1 MVNVQAK
8 TREEYFHLAGERE
21 SALRELDAIIQKAA
35 PHLEPLLHV
44 GMSGAWLAYG
54 MQPYKTK
61 SMKEASEWPVIAL
74 ANQKNYI
81 SLYVMAVEDG
91 DYVTE
96 KYRSELGKVNV
107 GKSCIRF
114 KKLEDLNKGALHA
127 MLGKVDASFVKEGS
141 VYSL

>member
-21 SALRELDAIIQKAA
+21 SALRELDTIIQKAA
-35 PHLEPLLHV
+35 PHLKPLLHG
-44 GMSGAWLAYG
+44 GMSGMWLAYG

-61 SMKEASEWPVIAL
+61 SMKEMSEWPVIAL

-91 DYVTE
+91 SYLAE
-96 KYRSELGKVNV
+96 KYQDELGRVSV

-114 KKLEDLNKGALHA
+114 KKLDDLNKEVLHT
-127 MLGKVDASFVKEGS
+127 MLGKVDASFVEKGS